1 MTDSVDTVVIGAGV
15 VGLAVARAL
24 ALAGRDVVVLE
35 SREAIG
41 GGISARNSEVIHAGM
56 YYTPGSLKAALCVR
70 GNRLLR
76 AFLASHGVAHR
87 MTGKLIVAT
96 SAEEEGRLDEIL
108 ARGRANGVE
117 GLEPIPAGRARE
129 MEPALSCCAA
139 LWSPATGILDTH
151 GAMLA
156 LQGEAEDHGA
166 VLALKSP
173 VLSGEAGDRGIL
185 LEVGGAE
192 PCRILARQ
200 VVNCAGLE
208 APRVGAAIAGVRQG
222 SVPPAFLC
230 KGNYFLLAGRQPFS
244 RLVYPVPVSAGLGV
258 HYTLDLGGQGRFG
271 PDVEWIDAEDY
282 QVDPHRAEVFYGAI
296 RRYWPGLP
304 EGALQ
309 PGYAGI
315 RPKIQGP
322 GDPARDFVL
331 QGAAEHGV
339 AGLVQL
345 YGIESPGLTSSLAIA
360 EKVAE
365 MLEEGRGA

>member
-1 MTDSVDTVVIGAGV
+1 MTDRVDTVVIGAGI

-24 ALAGRDVVVLE
+24 ARAGHEVVILE
-35 SREAIG
+35 QGEAIG

-56 YYTPGSLKAALCVR
+56 YYAPGSLKAKLCVR
-70 GNRLLR
+70 GNHLLR

-96 SAEEEGRLDEIL
+96 SAEEEGKLDEIL

-117 GLEPIPAGRARE
+117 GLERISAARATA

-156 LQGEAEDHGA
+156 LLGEAEAHGA

-173 VLSGEAGDRGIL
+173 LLSGEATGRGIL

-192 PCRILARQ
+192 PCRLLARR
-200 VVNCAGLE
+200 VVNCAGLA
-208 APRVGAAIAGVRQG
+208 APRIGAAIAGVRPG

-230 KGNYFLLAGRQPFS
+230 KGNYFLLAGRQPFG

-271 PDVEWIDAEDY
+271 PDVEWIETEEY
-282 QVDPHRAEVFYGAI
+282 KVDPRRAEVFYAAI

-304 EGALQ
+304 DAALQ

-322 GDPARDFVL
+322 DDPARDFVV
-331 QGAAEHGV
+331 QGAEAHGV

-345 YGIESPGLTSSLAIA
+345 YGIESPGLTSSLALA
-360 EKVAE
+360 ENVAA
-365 MLEEGRGA
+365 LLREEGAA